1 MSGAWRP
8 FGKRLFVRLAFV
20 FGAALLLSF
29 AFVTFLSI
37 VPLRRTIESEAT
49 SDLRW
54 AAERTLGRVRRY
66 VDERC
71 NDVRVLAAVSE
82 VGGLPADAAARQL
95 ERLLVAASVGTDS
108 VYLRLDLIDAAGR
121 MIAGAGGPAA
131 LADGLLPAAAPG
143 TTCTAVLK
151 PAGRPLILIVVPA
164 QGAPGAR
171 LVAALDW
178 EAFAAIVNTAR
189 VERIPQ
195 SRETFLLLLDQAGR
209 LLVGPEI
216 SGAPVD
222 RALAA
227 ARKLGTGGVEGV
239 DLGADGGFLAAATSD
254 TPAAGMPGLRL
265 VAMRSARDAGSHD
278 GTDVARALLAA
289 LLGLVLAGSLAFII
303 ARDLS
308 RRLERLADGTRRL
321 AAGED
326 GVRLAD
332 GHDDEIGDLGR
343 AFDRMAAEI
352 GRVRSGLEGA
362 VEQRTAEIEAKS
374 TALDQALREARAADH
389 AKSQFLANVSH
400 EIRTPLNGIIGLT
413 ALALDA
419 DLPGEVRGQL
429 ALVKSS
435 ADSLLGLVNDIL
447 DVSRIENRRL
457 TLEPIPFRMRASIED
472 VMAQFGPRAAQKGL
486 ALECR
491 VAPGVPDDLVG
502 DPGRLRQILSSLIG
516 NAIKFTDS
524 GRVEV
529 DVEAAPAGPDGVT
542 LAFAVRDTGIGIPA
556 DKQAEI
562 FEPFTQVDGSS
573 TRRYGGVGLGLAIA
587 TRLVDMM
594 QGRLWV
600 ESAPGR
606 GSLFRF
612 TARFARPDAV
622 NAAATPPA
630 HGLRGLRA
638 LVVDDNDINRRLLE
652 TRLAVWGMRVESVP
666 GGEAAYGRL
675 REARA
680 AGDPFDVALLDMQ
693 MPDLDG
699 FMLAERIRADA
710 TVKATHLLMLTSAG
724 QRGDAA
730 RCREIGVEAYL
741 TKPAREAELRE
752 ALLTILASRRPGD
765 APRNLVTRH
774 ALREGRPATVDPA
787 LPAGDDD
794 AVDPSTLDSVE
805 LMRRVEG
812 DRTLLADLARAFLDT
827 APTQLSAIDEALDRG
842 EGATFVRA
850 LHSLKGSV
858 ATFGAGAAMRA
869 AGRMAVLGDAGDL
882 EGARAA
888 RGELGSEIDRLSRAL
903 APYLKGNG

>member
-20 FGAALLLSF
+20 LGAALLVSF

-37 VPLRRTIESEAT
+37 VPLHRTIETEVT
-49 SDLRW
+49 DDLRW
-54 AAERTLGRVRRY
+54 AAERTLLRVRRSM
-66 VDERC
+66 DARC
-71 NDVRVLAAVSE
+71 NEVRVLATVSE
-82 VGGLPADAAARQL
+82 VGALPADRTAQEL
-95 ERLLVAASVGTDS
+95 QRLLAATRESPESG
-108 VYLRLDLIDAAGR
+108 YLRLDLVDASGQS
-121 MIAGAGGPAA
+121 IAGAGDAARSYDDPMPAA
-131 LADGLLPAAAPG
+131 MPAAA
-143 TTCTAVLK
+143 CTAILRPADRSVLLVAT
-151 PAGRPLILIVVPA
+151 PAPGRP
-164 QGAPGAR
+164 GMR
-171 LVAALDW
+171 LVASLDW
-178 EAFAAIVNTAR
+178 EPFAALVNTAR

-195 SRETFLLLLDQAGR
+195 SHETFLLLLDQAGR
-209 LLVGPEI
+209 LLVGPDI

-222 RALAA
+222 RALASA
-227 ARKLGTGGVEGV
+227 KTLATGRVEGL
-239 DLGADGGFLAAATSD
+239 DLGEAGGFLAVAATD
-254 TPAAGMPGLRL
+254 TPASGMPTLRL
-265 VAMRSARDAGSHD
+265 VALRSARDAGAQD
-278 GTDVARALLAA
+278 TTDLARALLAA
-289 LLGLVLAGSLAFII
+289 LLGLILAGSLVFTI

-308 RRLERLADGTRRL
+308 HRLERLADGTRRL
-321 AAGED
+321 ASGED
-326 GVRLAD
+326 GVRLSD

-343 AFDRMAAEI
+343 AFNRMAAEI

-362 VEQRTAEIEAKS
+362 VAQRTAEIQAKS
-374 TALDQALREARAADH
+374 TALDQALREARTADH

-419 DLPGEVRGQL
+419 DLPGEVRSQL
-429 ALVKSS
+429 LLVKSS
-435 ADSLLGLVNDIL
+435 ADSLLGLVNDVL
-447 DVSRIENRRL
+447 DVSRIETRRL

-472 VMAQFGPRAAQKGL
+472 VIAQLGPRAAQKGL
-486 ALECR
+486 ALDCR
-491 VAPGVPDDLVG
+491 VAPGVPDELVG
-502 DPGRLRQILSSLIG
+502 DPGRLRQILSSLVG
-516 NAIKFTDS
+516 NAIKFTES
-524 GRVEV
+524 GRIEV
-529 DVEAAPAGPDGVT
+529 DVEAAPPGSDGVT

-556 DKQAEI
+556 DKQTQI

-573 TRRYGGVGLGLAIA
+573 TRRFGGIGLGLAIA
-587 TRLVDMM
+587 TRLVEMM
-594 QGRLWV
+594 HGRLWV
-600 ESAPGR
+600 ESAPGH

-612 TARFARPDAV
+612 TARFAYPGAV
-622 NAAATPPA
+622 NTAATPPA

-699 FMLAERIRADA
+699 FMLAERIRADV
-710 TVKATHLLMLTSAG
+710 TVKTTHLLMLTSAG

-741 TKPAREAELRE
+741 TKPAREAELRD

-774 ALREGRPATVDPA
+774 ALREGRPATGDA
-787 LPAGDDD
+787 AMPAGDESGVDRSTLD
-794 AVDPSTLDSVE
+794 AVDL
-805 LMRRVEG
+805 LRRVEG

-827 APTQLSAIDEALDRG
+827 APAQLAAIDQALDRG

-858 ATFGAGAAMRA
+858 STFGSGAAMRA
-869 AGRMAVLGDAGDL
+869 AGRMAALGDAGDL
-882 EGARAA
+882 AGARAA